1 MAILNDVVYR
11 KEAEIRLEKHRGSS
25 TSEGKTKATGAGG
38 TV

>member
-1 MAILNDVVYR
+1 MMLFIER
-11 KEAEIRLEKHRGSS
+11 KQRYALEKHRGSS